1 MAVLRD
7 RATNVLDMIIEGFR
21 NQGQPVQAGSPM
33 QNLPVASVREPSPV
47 QRAIPQALGQL
58 SMRQQPLVRDIGSSI
73 YERRTP
79 YVPTGT
85 QMDTP
90 VAPPS
95 MVATPVTRERTIRP
109 RAEPRSR
116 VITDETPP
124 EQESPQGFVPQQAVS
139 QQVGDPM
146 GMGKLAEDASKVTKF
161 IADNP
166 QIEKDP
172 TFVQK
177 IQEVFGGRENMIALA
192 MAFNSMRLEPDAQL
206 TAALSKQLEGIQKAS
221 ATTKTQQYVV
231 QWLRDNGYEK
241 YIPLAMQDP
250 KMAAE
255 IAKQIAQKELKP
267 DVALSY
273 STPRVDQETNQV
285 FVIETNPNTGTTRRI
300 NVEDAKG
307 LSEKDKAKIE
317 SDARLLESDIAE
329 AQKKGSEFFQK
340 AQSLDS
346 QIAKYTAA
354 LDTLDRGAATGWW
367 NEYFPTFKAATQEFQ
382 MIANSLGID
391 IINSATFGALSESE
405 LKLALQTG
413 LPDNLNEEETRA
425 LIKRKIAAQAKLRD
439 QLYEDALMLSRGG
452 MGFNQ
457 FKRERATSRL
467 DEINRQRASGTQA
480 TTQSAPAPAPAPA
493 PQGGTVLR
501 FDRNGNPI
509 Q

>member
-33 QNLPVASVREPSPV
+33 QNLPVASVRQPSPL

-95 MVATPVTRERTIRP
+95 MVPTPAQPTFEANRLVGGSPAELGQGVMQVGADREKML
-109 RAEPRSR
+109 RAGK
-116 VITDETPP
+116 VAKDALDTGDESIIN
-124 EQESPQGFVPQQAVS
+124 QVQGF
-139 QQVGDPM
+139 
-146 GMGKLAEDASKVTKF
+146 
-161 IADNP
+161 
-166 QIEKDP
+166 
-172 TFVQK
+172 
-177 IQEVFGGRENMIALA
+177 FGGRENMLRLA
-192 MAFNSMRLEPDAQL
+192 MAFNTMRLQPDAQL
-206 TAALSKQLEGIQKAS
+206 TAALGKELEGIQKAS
-221 ATTKTQQYVV
+221 TTTKTQQYVV
-231 QWLRDNGYEK
+231 QWLKDNGYEK

-300 NVEDAKG
+300 NVEDATG

-413 LPDNLNEEETRA
+413 LPDNLNEEQTRA

-457 FKRERATSRL
+457 FKRERASSRL

-480 TTQSAPAPAPAPA
+480 TTQSAPAPAP
-493 PQGGTVLR
+493 QGGTVIR